1 MNSATISA
9 GTSQNVSGSPL
20 LNVSEAARYLALS
33 EATLNKWRVTG
44 AGPAHYKMS
53 TRIGYRRDDLDAWL
67 ATRRRT
73 STSAD
78 TGKAA

>member
-1 MNSATISA
+1 MQTASPAVELS
-9 GTSQNVSGSPL
+9 VGSPL

-67 ATRRRT
+67 ASRRRN
-73 STSAD
+73 STAD
-78 TGKAA
+78 AGVEA